1 MLVVVLCAAALLI
14 SPILIILACC
24 QKKEP
29 QKPIKSTEEQPNRA
43 QSDDELAEISENFE
57 FMVLKESNLEQRK
70 KDAAKP
76 AHSDST

>member
-1 MLVVVLCAAALLI
+1 MLVVVLCAVALLI

-29 QKPIKSTEEQPNRA
+29 QKPIEAAEEKPNRP

-70 KDAAKP
+70 KDAAN
-76 AHSDST
+76 AARDDSP